1 MWINAVIFM
10 IFANVSHDF
19 CHFYRDFL
27 LSLLIR
33 NKPARL
39 IQHWDAQKWQQ
50 QHACIDF
57 QFLSSFDHVRN
68 PVARITDP
76 DDRRQC
82 HAPLSCSAKRRA
94 NQWRQCCLLVGV
106 RQDYAVI
113 LCRLTQ
119 HPQCIKS
126 VHNLSQWEPEII
138 IIIRWHAL
146 RTNISSQMSPSGGKG
161 GTSIYDQPINIRH
174 TDVHCASF
182 DVWVRDLD
190 HHKETALSLRCIWHM
205 GTTQDL
211 EDTVC
216 SPCVKC
222 GSQKNHRPYCSQ
234 LTSRGPPPSP
244 CSVNPTSTA
253 RLEATSRKTWP
264 HLAPCN
270 RGRPWPSEL
279 WPRDCLEKC
288 HYSRRMATYC
298 GHSNAPVEYALKE
311 RRININQL
319 TVPCVYRNTT
329 GTHAFTFTG
338 RTVCSS
344 PQTICAIQM
353 LGSVSFNGI

>member
-19 CHFYRDFL
+19 CQFYRDFL

-146 RTNISSQMSPSGGKG
+146 RTNISSQMSPSGGKS

-174 TDVHCASF
+174 TSCQF
-182 DVWVRDLD
+182 WR
-190 HHKETALSLRCIWHM
+190 M
-205 GTTQDL
+205 GARL
-211 EDTVC
+211 
-216 SPCVKC
+216 
-222 GSQKNHRPYCSQ
+222 
-234 LTSRGPPPSP
+234 GPPQRNCSLASMHLTHGHYARSWGYRILAMCQMRKSEKPSAILLA
-244 CSVNPTSTA
+244 V
-253 RLEATSRKTWP
+253 
-264 HLAPCN
+264 HLARTTTEPLQ
-270 RGRPWPSEL
+270 RESDKYRPTGSDQQE
-279 WPRDCLEKC
+279 DQ
-288 HYSRRMATYC
+288 AT
-298 GHSNAPVEYALKE
+298 
-311 RRININQL
+311 
-319 TVPCVYRNTT
+319 
-329 GTHAFTFTG
+329 
-338 RTVCSS
+338 
-344 PQTICAIQM
+344 
-353 LGSVSFNGI
+353 LGSVQSRQTLALWNLASRLPGEMPLLETNGDILWTQQCSSGVRSERKKNQHQSTDSAMCISQHHWYSCLHLYGSNSL